1 MGLVEMCH
9 FYIGLGAK
17 LWCQFLSYTKEFFM
31 KKALGFVLMLA
42 LAGSM
47 LFAGGGKEKAQE
59 IYFLNFKPEIADVYE
74 AKVIPAFQAENPGY
88 KLKVV
93 TAASGTYEQT
103 LKSEQA
109 KSNPPVIFQTNGPV
123 GLEGSRNDAAALDNT
138 NFYKLLADKSMALKL
153 DGKVAAIPYAVE
165 GYGIIYNNAIM
176 NKYFALPNKAVA
188 INSADEIKDFA
199 TLKAVVEDMQKNVDA
214 LGIKGVFASTSMA
227 AGNQWRWQT
236 HTVNVPLY
244 YEFLKK
250 APETSPVL
258 TGLAAETLDF
268 TYNKNFKDLMDLYT
282 NNSLTAKTLLGSK
295 SVDDSMAEFALGQC
309 AMVQNGNWAAA
320 QILGTPGNKV
330 ASADIKFLPLYMG
343 IDGEMN
349 AGLCVGTENYLCIN
363 KNASAEAQAGADV
376 FLTWLFSSPTGK
388 KLVSEDLKFITPFNS
403 FSEAELPTDPL
414 SQQVS
419 IWMNK
424 SGVNSIGWTF
434 AAIPSE
440 EWKNAL
446 GSALLA
452 YFEGKADWNNVVKTA
467 QDQWAAEWSIK
478 NK

>member
-1 MGLVEMCH
+1 MGLVQMCH

-199 TLKAVVEDMQKNVDA
+199 TLKAVVEDMQKNIDA

>member
-1 MGLVEMCH
+1 
-9 FYIGLGAK
+9 
-17 LWCQFLSYTKEFFM
+17 M
-31 KKALGFVLMLA
+31 KKALGSVLMLA
-42 LAGSM
+42 VAGSM

-109 KSNPPVIFQTNGPV
+109 KSNPPAIFQTNGPV
-123 GLEGSRNDAAALDNT
+123 GLEGSRNDAAPLDDT

-188 INSADEIKDFA
+188 INSAEEIKDFA
-199 TLKAVVEDMQKNVDA
+199 TLKAVVEDMQKNIDA

-363 KNASAEAQAGADV
+363 KNASAEAQVAADV

-424 SGVNSIGWTF
+424 SGVTSIGWTF

>member
-1 MGLVEMCH
+1 
-9 FYIGLGAK
+9 
-17 LWCQFLSYTKEFFM
+17 M
-31 KKALGFVLMLA
+31 KKALGSVLMLA
-42 LAGSM
+42 VAGSM

-123 GLEGSRNDAAALDNT
+123 GLEGSRNDAAPLDDT

-165 GYGIIYNNAIM
+165 GYGIIYNDAIM

-188 INSADEIKDFA
+188 INSAEEIKDFA
-199 TLKAVVEDMQKNVDA
+199 TLKAVVEDMQKNIDA

>member
-1 MGLVEMCH
+1 
-9 FYIGLGAK
+9 
-17 LWCQFLSYTKEFFM
+17 
-31 KKALGFVLMLA
+31 
-42 LAGSM
+42 
-47 LFAGGGKEKAQE
+47 
-59 IYFLNFKPEIADVYE
+59 
-74 AKVIPAFQAENPGY
+74 
-88 KLKVV
+88 
-93 TAASGTYEQT
+93 
-103 LKSEQA
+103 
-109 KSNPPVIFQTNGPV
+109 
-123 GLEGSRNDAAALDNT
+123 
-138 NFYKLLADKSMALKL
+138 
-153 DGKVAAIPYAVE
+153 
-165 GYGIIYNNAIM
+165 IIYNNAIM

-199 TLKAVVEDMQKNVDA
+199 TLKAVVEDMQKNIDA

-309 AMVQNGNWAAA
+309 AMVQNGNWAAV

>member
-1 MGLVEMCH
+1 
-9 FYIGLGAK
+9 
-17 LWCQFLSYTKEFFM
+17 M

-199 TLKAVVEDMQKNVDA
+199 TLKAVVEDMQKNIDA

-363 KNASAEAQAGADV
+363 KNASAEAQVAADV

-467 QDQWAAEWSIK
+467 QDQWATEWSIK

>member
-1 MGLVEMCH
+1 
-9 FYIGLGAK
+9 
-17 LWCQFLSYTKEFFM
+17 M
-31 KKALGFVLMLA
+31 KKALGIVLMLA
-42 LAGSM
+42 VAGSM

-176 NKYFALPNKAVA
+176 NKYFALSNKAVA
-188 INSADEIKDFA
+188 IKSAEEIKDFA
-199 TLKAVVEDMQKNVDA
+199 TLKAVVEDMQKNKDA

-403 FSEAELPTDPL
+403 FSESELPTDPL

-452 YFEGKADWNNVVKTA
+452 YFEGKSDWNTVVKTA

>member
-1 MGLVEMCH
+1 
-9 FYIGLGAK
+9 
-17 LWCQFLSYTKEFFM
+17 M

-199 TLKAVVEDMQKNVDA
+199 TLKAGVEDMQKNIDA

-452 YFEGKADWNNVVKTA
+452 YFEGKSDWDNVVKTA